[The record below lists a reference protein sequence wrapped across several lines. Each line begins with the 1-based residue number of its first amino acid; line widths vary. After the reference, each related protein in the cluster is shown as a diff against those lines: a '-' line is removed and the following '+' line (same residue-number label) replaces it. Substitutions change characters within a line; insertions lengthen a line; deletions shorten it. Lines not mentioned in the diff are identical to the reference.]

1 MPAFGSLGVYAVC
14 VRFPCHQ
21 PGGKAGVPR
30 GPVPT
35 ALRGSASGLDP
46 QTAGKGRG
54 LHAVSC
60 KQPPE
65 GCQHSRLTP
74 TETLR
79 PAKSSFR
86 PGPPVPEP
94 VSQLC
99 HWWASSQL
107 GDAPSSRG
115 PRSPST
121 GTPTVL
127 LNVWLPALWAF
138 IFLRLL
144 TKVCSLWWY
153 SAVLYVFWC

>member
-1 MPAFGSLGVYAVC
+1 MCAACAF
-14 VRFPCHQ
+14 PEPP

-30 GPVPT
+30 GPAPA
-35 ALRGSASGLDP
+35 ALRASARR
-46 QTAGKGRG
+46 QGRVPRT
-54 LHAVSC
+54 LA
-60 KQPPE
+60 PE
-65 GCQHSRLTP
+65 GCQHTP
-74 TETLR
+74 DSHRDSEASGAQLQTR
-79 PAKSSFR
+79 ASPAR
-86 PGPPVPEP
+86 ARRGPA
-94 VSQLC
+94 SQLG
-99 HWWASSQL
+99 HRRASSEL

-115 PRSPST
+115 PRSPSL